1 MRKIYALTRE
11 NAQLKALIAEQKNY
25 PHVNDYIA
33 QQYAEIQRLRGI
45 VCEQKDVIE
54 KQQDMFD
61 EWQLH
66 CQDLVCNCTEQSA
79 LIEKLGSY
87 LRKAAKAYSR
97 SHCEMI
103 CDEALAELAAW
114 KSNVIQPDPA

>member
-66 CQDLVCNCTEQSA
+66 CQDLVSNVSDLSA
-79 LIEKLGSY
+79 LIEKLGDA
-87 LRKAAKAYSR
+87 LRKEAQIYVENDPEDGPPEDMA
-97 SHCEMI
+97 
-103 CDEALAELAAW
+103 EALAELAVWRA
-114 KSNVIQPDPA
+114 K